1 MESIT
6 LEKLANSLGG
16 TPLGSLDSVIT
27 SLQDSKTC
35 NKHSVCYIKDHKF
48 SNSLSS
54 NAGAVITTEEIAGKI
69 NSTKNFII
77 VDDPYRFRAISPRRR
92 RHSLRNR
99 GSRSSAGFVS
109 KVGC

>member
-48 SNSLSS
+48 SDSLS
-54 NAGAVITTEEIAGKI
+54 NDAGAVITTEEIAGKI
-69 NSTKNFII
+69 NLSLIHISEPTR
-77 VDDPYRFRAISPRRR
+77 PY
-92 RHSLRNR
+92 
-99 GSRSSAGFVS
+99 
-109 KVGC
+109 

>member
-35 NKHSVCYIKDHKF
+35 NEHSVCYIKDRKF

-54 NAGAVITTEEIAGKI
+54 NAGAQQK
-69 NSTKNFII
+69 K
-77 VDDPYRFRAISPRRR
+77 
-92 RHSLRNR
+92 
-99 GSRSSAGFVS
+99 
-109 KVGC
+109 

>member
-54 NAGAVITTEEIAGKI
+54 NAGVVITTEEIAGKI
-69 NSTKNFII
+69 NNTKNFII
-77 VDDPYRFRAISPRRR
+77 VDDPYLAYAEASNIFYQTMRKKMKAKRLFLAKMYP
-92 RHSLRNR
+92 
-99 GSRSSAGFVS
+99 
-109 KVGC
+109 

>member
-54 NAGAVITTEEIAGKI
+54 NAGAVYYNRRNSKEKLTIQKI
-69 NSTKNFII
+69 LLLLMIPT
-77 VDDPYRFRAISPRRR
+77 
-92 RHSLRNR
+92 
-99 GSRSSAGFVS
+99 
-109 KVGC
+109 